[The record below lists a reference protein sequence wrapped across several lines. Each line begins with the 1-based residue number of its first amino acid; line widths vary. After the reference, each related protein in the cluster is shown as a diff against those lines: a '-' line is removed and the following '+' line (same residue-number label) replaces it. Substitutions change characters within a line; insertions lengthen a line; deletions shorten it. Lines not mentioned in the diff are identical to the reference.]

1 MSADF
6 VVDFHNHH
14 IPSRFESTAARTFPA
29 NQQARWLELNRKLA
43 DEDLLLQDIRSG
55 DLNMRVV
62 NTPAALLADAEGHLP
77 PETIVA
83 INDEL
88 AELAARHPGRIR
100 ALATIDAYDGERAG
114 REVERAVKELKL
126 TGIFVD
132 SARGDLLIDAPQARP
147 ALEAAAGLGVPVF
160 VHPVNPQPLTDQM
173 SRYGRLGVLFARG
186 TVNSATLI
194 ALIESGTFTQL
205 PGLKVVVTALAFG
218 GLAMASG
225 FAHHSILSEGTIA
238 ALRKHVWIDT
248 MGFDPAQIR
257 ASIDILGADRVIA
270 GSDWP
275 IVNEGPIRQRLLDA
289 LALAGVAEKD
299 KALVTGANALAL
311 VGA

>member
-1 MSADF
+1 MAADF

-14 IPSRFESTAARTFPA
+14 IPQRFESTAARTFPPS
-29 NQQARWLELNRKLA
+29 QQARWLDLNRKLA
-43 DEDLLLQDIRSG
+43 DEDLLLQDIRNG
-55 DLNMRVV
+55 DLDARVV
-62 NTPAALLADAEGHLP
+62 NTPAALLADADGHLAHG
-77 PETIVA
+77 TIVE

-88 AELAARHPGRIR
+88 AELAGRHSGRIR
-100 ALATIDAYDGERAG
+100 ALATIDAYDGDRAA
-114 REVERAVKELKL
+114 REVERAIKHLKL
-126 TGIFVD
+126 TGLFVD
-132 SARGDLLIDAPQARP
+132 SARGDLLIDTPQARP
-147 ALEAAAGLGVPVF
+147 TLQVAAELGVPVF
-160 VHPVNPQPLTDQM
+160 VHPVNPQPFTDQM

-186 TVNSATLI
+186 TVNSAALI
-194 ALIESGTFTQL
+194 ALLEGGVFTQL

-257 ASIDILGADRVIA
+257 ASIDILGADRVLA

-275 IVNEGPIRQRLLDA
+275 IVNEGPIRERLFAA
-289 LALAGVAEKD
+289 LQTAGVAEAD
-299 KALVTGANALAL
+299 GALITGGNALAL
-311 VGA
+311 VGH

>member
-29 NQQARWLELNRKLA
+29 GQQARWLELNRKLA
-43 DEDLLLQDIRSG
+43 DEDLLLQDVRNG
-55 DLNMRVV
+55 DLDVRVV
-62 NTPAALLADAEGHLP
+62 NTPAALLADADGHLAHAK
-77 PETIVA
+77 IVE

-88 AELAARHPGRIR
+88 AELAGRHTGRLR
-100 ALATIDAYDGERAG
+100 ALATIDAYDGDRAA
-114 REVERAVKELKL
+114 REVERAVKQLKL
-126 TGIFVD
+126 AGIFVD

-147 ALEAAAGLGVPVF
+147 ALQVAAELGVPVF
-160 VHPVNPQPLTDQM
+160 VHPVNPQSLTEQM

-186 TVNSATLI
+186 TVNSAALI
-194 ALIESGTFTQL
+194 ALIESGIFTQL
-205 PGLKVVVTALAFG
+205 PGLKVVITALAFG
-218 GLAMASG
+218 GLAAAHG

-248 MGFDPAQIR
+248 MGFDPVQIR

-275 IVNEGPIRQRLLDA
+275 IVNEGPIRQRLFAALDT
-289 LALAGVAEKD
+289 AGVADKD
-299 KALVTGANALAL
+299 RVLITGANALSL
-311 VGA
+311 VGR